1 MRDPDYEIISDACV
15 ATRGPVLS
23 VKLYSRVPLGEV
35 RSLALDEGSRTS
47 STLARIMLAERFGVD
62 PKREPLPLGRTVED
76 TTADAILLIG
86 DRAMN
91 PLDEQ
96 FEAVWDLGDEWL
108 KWTGLP
114 FVFAMWV
121 ARAGTASDDVE
132 RMLCEARDRGV
143 QRIPLIAQREAGRLG
158 VSVETAENYLKHNL
172 HFRLTSAERSGLRL
186 FQELAVQLGLAPEG
200 VDLVFR
206 DRISAR

>member
-47 STLARIMLAERFGVD
+47 ATLARIMLAERFGVD
-62 PKREPLPLGRTVED
+62 PNREPLPLGRTVED

-108 KWTGLP
+108 KLTGLP
-114 FVFAMWV
+114 FVFAMLV
-121 ARAGTASDDVE
+121 ARAGTVSDYVE

-143 QRIPLIAQREAGRLG
+143 QRIPLIAQREAGRLC

>member
-1 MRDPDYEIISDACV
+1 MIETKAPQTDAYGLILE
-15 ATRGPVLS
+15 AIDSGIYRPG
-23 VKLYSRVPLGEV
+23 
-35 RSLALDEGSRTS
+35 
-47 STLARIMLAERFGVD
+47 ARLVESELAERFGVD
-62 PKREPLPLGRTVED
+62 PTREPLPLGRTVED

-121 ARAGTASDDVE
+121 MKNQKSKVMEIKFGGDEGLLINLDKDLLVTEGKELIEKLLVVLQTYKSSGNFEKGFESDPS
-132 RMLCEARDRGV
+132 RTCSH
-143 QRIPLIAQREAGRLG
+143 P
-158 VSVETAENYLKHNL
+158 SPH
-172 HFRLTSAERSGLRL
+172 
-186 FQELAVQLGLAPEG
+186 QLGREKSP
-200 VDLVFR
+200 
-206 DRISAR
+206 